1 MQLSNRINT
10 LKVSPIRNLAPY
22 EKAATKKGLNVI
34 KMNIGQPD
42 IKTPKEFFSAI
53 NKSDIDVLS
62 YSPSEGR
69 EDLLSSLEEYYTKI
83 GYNFTKDDMMITQG
97 GSEGINFVFTT
108 LLDEGEKVLMPEPFY
123 ANYENIAHLA
133 NVNFTPIKRKT
144 EDNFALPAYEEILP
158 LVDEKT
164 KAIMFTNP
172 CNPSGRVYT
181 KEEVET
187 IVRIAKEKDLFI
199 ISDEV
204 YREFIY
210 DGREYVS
217 VTNYKEVEDKI
228 VIIDSISKRYSCCGS
243 RIGNIASKNKEIMDK
258 MVKLAQVRLSAS
270 TLDQI
275 GAANLKTVPENYFA
289 EILDDYNSR
298 RDTLVKELSQIDG
311 IVFNKPEGAFYTI
324 IDLPVKDA
332 QEFAI
337 WTLQNINIDGNTL
350 LMTPGSGFY
359 QNPQEGKNKIR
370 LSYCLNEEQIKLGI
384 RILKKA
390 LEEFNK

>member
-83 GYNFTKDDMMITQG
+83 GYNFTKDDMIITQG

-359 QNPQEGKNKIR
+359 QNPQEVKNKIR